1 MTKKRNLMPGV
12 LLGLVIGTFIL
23 FVLDRGKGISAMLMA
38 KRYLVE
44 MLFIL
49 PPILVLLGL
58 FESWVPKTWV
68 EKAMGPGSGARGAAV
83 SVLVGTAAM
92 GPLYAAFP
100 VGLALLKKGASVF
113 NLCVF
118 LCAWASI
125 KIPMILFEVKFLGAE
140 FAILRLALTIP
151 SIIIIS
157 GLLKTF
163 RMNITGIQR
172 S

>member
-1 MTKKRNLMPGV
+1 
-12 LLGLVIGTFIL
+12 
-23 FVLDRGKGISAMLMA
+23 
-38 KRYLVE
+38 
-44 MLFIL
+44 
-49 PPILVLLGL
+49 VLLGL

-68 EKAMGPGSGARGAAV
+68 EKAMGRGSGTRGAVV
-83 SVLVGTAAM
+83 SILVGTAAM
-92 GPLYAAFP
+92 GPLYVAFP
-100 VGLALLKKGASVF
+100 VGLALLKKGASLF

-157 GLLKTF
+157 GLLKAF

-172 S
+172 P

>member
-1 MTKKRNLMPGV
+1 MPGIF
-12 LLGLVIGTFIL
+12 LGLFIVTFIL
-23 FVLDRGKGISAMLMA
+23 FVLDRGKGVSTALTA
-38 KRYLVE
+38 KRYLAE
-44 MLFIL
+44 MLSIM

-68 EKAMGPGSGARGAAV
+68 EKVMGPGSGARGAAV

-100 VGLALLKKGASVF
+100 VGLALLKKGASLF

-118 LCAWASI
+118 LCVWASI

-151 SIIIIS
+151 AILIIS
-157 GLLKTF
+157 WLLNSF
-163 RMNITGIQR
+163 RMSIPGIQG

>member
-1 MTKKRNLMPGV
+1 MTKKRNLMPV
-12 LLGLVIGTFIL
+12 ILFGLAAGTSIL
-23 FVLDRGKGISAMLMA
+23 FVLDRGKGISAVLTA
-38 KRYLVE
+38 KRYLLE
-44 MLFIL
+44 MLSIL

-58 FESWVPKTWV
+58 FESWVPKIWV
-68 EKAMGPGSGARGAAV
+68 EKAMGPGSGGRGAAV

-100 VGLALLKKGASVF
+100 VGLALLKKGASLF

-118 LCAWASI
+118 LCVWASI
-125 KIPMILFEVKFLGAE
+125 KIPMILFEVKFLDAE

-151 SIIIIS
+151 AIIIIS

-163 RMNITGIQR
+163 RMHILGIQR